1 MAALSGILKQFRD
14 WSQYHDVDFDMTTG
28 KPSDVF
34 KDRLRIARERLRG
47 MSQVDLAKATGL
59 PPSSIA
65 HFEGGGRKPSFDNLR
80 KLANALNVTT
90 DYLLG
95 RVDEP
100 DMAQAADPLARHGA
114 KLTEENRSL
123 AKAFMEMLA
132 ERDRKARGDSE

>member
-1 MAALSGILKQFRD
+1 MIP
-14 WSQYHDVDFDMTTG
+14 G
-28 KPSDVF
+28 KPSAVF
-34 KDRLRIARERLRG
+34 KDRLRIAREGLRG
-47 MSQVDLAKATGL
+47 MSQVELAKATGL

-100 DMAQAADPLARHGA
+100 DMAQAADPLARYGA

-123 AKAFMEMLA
+123 AEDFMRMLA
-132 ERDRKARGDSE
+132 DRDRKDRGGSE

>member
-1 MAALSGILKQFRD
+1 MVAE
-14 WSQYHDVDFDMTTG
+14 
-28 KPSDVF
+28 KPSDAF
-34 KDRLRIARERLRG
+34 KDRLRIARETLRG
-47 MSQVDLAKATGL
+47 MSQVELAKATGL

-100 DMAQAADPLARHGA
+100 DMAQAADPSRPPRRETHGGEPFA
-114 KLTEENRSL
+114 GRGLHGDAGRS
-123 AKAFMEMLA
+123 
-132 ERDRKARGDSE
+132 

>member
-1 MAALSGILKQFRD
+1 
-14 WSQYHDVDFDMTTG
+14 MTPG
-28 KPSDVF
+28 KPSNVF
-34 KDRLRIARERLRG
+34 KDRLRIAREGLRG
-47 MSQVDLAKATGL
+47 MSQVELAKATGL

-90 DYLLG
+90 DYLVG

-100 DMAQAADPLARHGA
+100 NMAQAADPLARHGA

-123 AKAFMEMLA
+123 AEDFMRFLA
-132 ERDRKARGDSE
+132 ERDRRARGGSE

>member
-1 MAALSGILKQFRD
+1 MIQK
-14 WSQYHDVDFDMTTG
+14 

-34 KDRLRIARERLRG
+34 KDRLRMARERLRG
-47 MSQVDLAKATGL
+47 MSQVELAKATGL
-59 PPSSIA
+59 PPTSIA

-100 DMAQAADPLARHGA
+100 DMARAADPLARYGA
-114 KLTEENRSL
+114 KLTQENRLL
-123 AKAFMEMLA
+123 AEDFMQMLA
-132 ERDRKARGDSE
+132 ERDRKTREGSE

>member
-1 MAALSGILKQFRD
+1 
-14 WSQYHDVDFDMTTG
+14 MTTEN
-28 KPSDVF
+28 PSDAF
-34 KDRLRIARERLRG
+34 KDRLRVARERLRG
-47 MSQVDLAKATGL
+47 MSQVELGKATGL

-100 DMAQAADPLARHGA
+100 DMARAADPLARHGA

-123 AKAFMEMLA
+123 AEAFMKMLA
-132 ERDRKARGDSE
+132 ERDNKARGDDE